1 MPQLPIDPKRSAL
14 VLFDMLNHYL
24 KPSEPAIAKEIA
36 EKRVVEHTARLL
48 AAAREHGVS
57 VFYTNGDHRADGR
70 DFIATITDANMNLQS
85 WPDGPQ
91 MMPHRAMVASGTH
104 GAQPVDELAPRPE
117 DITILKHR
125 WSSFAGTHLD
135 HLLRSREINTLLL
148 CGGSTD
154 VGIASTAYA
163 ARDLGYH
170 LVIVRDCC
178 HSERPGAQDFFMD
191 RLFPRMARV
200 MNADEAIRLLTA
212 GARSGGGAAAGQARG
227 GA

>member
-1 MPQLPIDPKRSAL
+1 MPQYPIDPARSAL
-14 VLFDMLNHYL
+14 ILFDMLNHYL
-24 KPSEPAIAKEIA
+24 KPSDPEQARQIAA
-36 EKRVVEHTARLL
+36 SRVVENTARVL
-48 AAAREHGVS
+48 AAARAHGMS
-57 VFYTNGDHRADGR
+57 AFYTNGDHRADGR
-70 DFIATITDANMNLQS
+70 DWIPLITDAAMNLQP

-91 MMPHRAMVASGTH
+91 PMAHRAMVASGTA
-104 GAQPVDELAPRPE
+104 GAQVVDELAPRPE
-117 DITILKHR
+117 DIVILKHR

-135 HLLRSREINTLLL
+135 HLLRARGIDTILL

-170 LVIVRDCC
+170 QIILRDCC

-191 RLFPRMARV
+191 RVFPRMGRV
-200 MNADEAIRLLTA
+200 MAADAAIGLMGAA
-212 GARSGGGAAAGQARG
+212 GASAPSAPAGAGQ

>member
-1 MPQLPIDPKRSAL
+1 MPQLSIDPTRSAL
-14 VLFDMLNHYL
+14 ILFDMLNHYL
-24 KPSEPAIAKEIA
+24 KPDDPALAREIA
-36 EKRVVEHTARLL
+36 EKHVVEQTARLL
-48 AAAREHGVS
+48 AAARAHAMS

-70 DFIATITDANMNLQS
+70 DFIATITDANMNLEP

-91 MMPHRAMVASGTH
+91 LMPHRAMVASGTH

-135 HLLRSREINTLLL
+135 HLLRARGVNTLLL

-191 RLFPRMARV
+191 RIFPRMARV
-200 MNADEAIRLLTA
+200 LDADEAVKLIEA
-212 GARSGGGAAAGQARG
+212 GARSVAAADSG
-227 GA
+227 GHA

>member
-1 MPQLPIDPKRSAL
+1 MPQLPIYPARSAL
-14 VLFDMLNHYL
+14 IIFDMLNHLL
-24 KPSEPAIAKEIA
+24 KPADPALAREIA
-36 EKRVVEHTARLL
+36 EKGVVDQTARVL
-48 AAAREHGVS
+48 AAARAHGMS

-70 DFIATITDANMNLQS
+70 DFIATITDANMNLQP

-91 MMPHRAMVASGTH
+91 LMPHRAMVASGTH
-104 GAQPVDELAPRPE
+104 GARPVDELAPRPE
-117 DITILKHR
+117 EITILKHR

-135 HLLRSREINTLLL
+135 HLLRARDVNTLLL

-170 LVIVRDCC
+170 LVIVRDGC

-191 RLFPRMARV
+191 RIFPRMARV
-200 MNADEAIRLLTA
+200 VDAAAAAALIEA
-212 GARSGGGAAAGQARG
+212 GARAAAGAVGGGA
-227 GA
+227 

>member
-1 MPQLPIDPKRSAL
+1 MPALPIDPARSAL
-14 VLFDMLNHYL
+14 ILFDMLNHYL
-24 KPSEPAIAKEIA
+24 KPSDPALAAAIAA
-36 EKRVVEHTARLL
+36 TGVVPNTARVL
-48 AAAREHGVS
+48 AAARTHGMA
-57 VFYTNGDHRADGR
+57 VFYTNGDHRADGA
-70 DFIATITDANMNLQS
+70 DWIPLVTDANMNLEP

-91 MMPHRAMVASGTH
+91 VMPHRAMVTSGTA
-104 GAQPVDELAPRPE
+104 GAQVVDELAPRPA
-117 DITILKHR
+117 DVLILKHR

-135 HLLRSREINTLLL
+135 HLLRARNVNTLLL

-191 RLFPRMARV
+191 RIFPRMGRV
-200 MNADEAIRLLTA
+200 MNA
-212 GARSGGGAAAGQARG
+212 AAAAALIAT
-227 GA
+227 GASTGASK